1 LVSLNHLTVPV
12 TVDILFYLSFK
23 NVTVLTHKFAKR
35 TQKKQSQRRRITTRA
50 LTIGLV

>member
-23 NVTVLTHKFAKR
+23 NVTVHN
-35 TQKKQSQRRRITTRA
+35 A
-50 LTIGLV
+50 LTRPEITKQPLSGLTL